1 MNVQPSA
8 TQGTSAAQDPWPAA
22 RPEIV
27 RKGAVRIVDAVKTYG
42 TQGGG
47 VLAVDH
53 CTFDVSPGEITVVVG
68 PSGCGKTTLLNAIAG
83 FHSLS
88 SGSIYLDDQ
97 MLCGPGKLKAEPGP
111 DRIVVFQNG
120 ALFPWKTNIENVAFG
135 PVMQGTMTKAEAYE
149 KARHMM
155 ADAGLRDIENDYPG
169 EISSGVRRR
178 VEIVRALMTDPK
190 VLLLDE
196 PYRALD
202 SLTKSVMHEALLEIF
217 YKNRVTIFFITH
229 DLEEAIFL
237 GHRVVIMTSRPCR
250 PKKILDIDIPH
261 PRDYGVLTTKRF
273 REFMDET
280 AAAVHEEAIK
290 AFAAGEKES

>member
-1 MNVQPSA
+1 MNSVSA
-8 TQGTSAAQDPWPAA
+8 SISVIAKGAMPAKAA
-22 RPEIV
+22 RT
-27 RKGAVRIVDAVKTYG
+27 GGVRIIDAVKYYG
-42 TQGGG
+42 VQGSG

-53 CTFDVSPGEITVVVG
+53 CTFDVPAGEITVVVG

-88 SGSIYLDDQ
+88 SGSIYLDDE

-120 ALFPWKTNIENVAFG
+120 ALFPWKTNIENITFG
-135 PVMQGTMTKAEAYE
+135 PLMQGRLTRAEAYE
-149 KARHMM
+149 KARDMM
-155 ADAGLRDIENDYPG
+155 ADAGLRGIENNYPG

-178 VEIVRALMTDPK
+178 VEIVRALMNDPK
-190 VLLLDE
+190 ILLLDE

-237 GHRVVIMTSRPCR
+237 GHRVVIMTTRPCR

-261 PRDYGVLTTKRF
+261 PRDYSALTTKRF

-280 AAAVHEEAIK
+280 AAAVHEEATK
-290 AFAAGEKES
+290 AFAAGEKER

>member
-1 MNVQPSA
+1 MSNRA
-8 TQGTSAAQDPWPAA
+8 ASAAGP
-22 RPEIV
+22 RPTAGNG
-27 RKGAVRIVDAVKTYG
+27 KGLIRISDAVKIYG
-42 TQGGG
+42 SGLTAIQ
-47 VLAVDH
+47 AVDH
-53 CTFDVSPGEITVVVG
+53 CTFDVPAGEITVVVG

-83 FHSLS
+83 FHSLT
-88 SGSIYLDDQ
+88 SGAIYLDGD
-97 MLCGPGKLKAEPGP
+97 MLCGPSKPMAQPGP

-120 ALFPWKTNIENVAFG
+120 ALFPWKTNIQNVAFG
-135 PVMQGTMTKAEAYE
+135 PMMQGRLNKKEAYE
-149 KARHMM
+149 KARDMM
-155 ADAGLRDIENDYPG
+155 ADAGLRDIENNFPG

-178 VEIVRALMTDPK
+178 VEIVRALMNDPK

-237 GHRVVIMTSRPCR
+237 GHRVVIMTTRPCR

-261 PRDYGVLTTKRF
+261 PRDYSVLTTKRF

-280 AAAVHEEAIK
+280 ADAVHEEAIK
-290 AFAAGEKES
+290 AFAAGEKER

>member
-1 MNVQPSA
+1 VSVQPA
-8 TQGTSAAQDPWPAA
+8 QMQGFSPVAQQA
-22 RPEIV
+22 
-27 RKGAVRIVDAVKTYG
+27 RKGAVRINDVVKIYG
-42 TQGGG
+42 ASDTGI
-47 VLAVDH
+47 LAVDH
-53 CTFDVSPGEITVVVG
+53 CTFEVPPGEITVVVG

-83 FHSLS
+83 FHSIS
-88 SGSIYLDDQ
+88 SGSIYLDDE
-97 MLCGPGKLKAEPGP
+97 MLCGPGKLKAQPGP

-120 ALFPWKTNIENVAFG
+120 ALFPWKTNIENVTFG
-135 PVMQGTMTKAEAYE
+135 PIMQGAMSRAEAYD
-149 KARHMM
+149 KARDMM
-155 ADAGLRDIENDYPG
+155 ADAGLRDVVHNYPG

-178 VEIVRALMTDPK
+178 VEIVRALMNNPRI
-190 VLLLDE
+190 LLLDE

-217 YKNRVTIFFITH
+217 YKNRVSIFFITH

-237 GHRVVIMTSRPCR
+237 GHRVVIMTTRPCR

-261 PRDYGVLTTKRF
+261 PRDYSVLTAKRF

-290 AFAAGEKES
+290 AFAAGEKER

>member
-1 MNVQPSA
+1 MSIQPVSQA
-8 TQGTSAAQDPWPAA
+8 SFSPNQDGRTTAK
-22 RPEIV
+22 IKTT
-27 RKGAVRIVDAVKTYG
+27 RKGAVRIVDAVKMYG
-42 TQGGG
+42 TAGSSI
-47 VLAVDH
+47 LAVDH
-53 CTFDVSPGEITVVVG
+53 CTFDVPAGEITVVVG

-88 SGSIYLDDQ
+88 SGSIYLDDE
-97 MLCGPGKLKAEPGP
+97 MLCGPGRLKAEPGP

-135 PVMQGTMTKAEAYE
+135 PMMQGRLTRAEAYE
-149 KARHMM
+149 KARDMM
-155 ADAGLRDIENDYPG
+155 ADAGLRDIESNYPG

-178 VEIVRALMTDPK
+178 VEIVRALMNDPK
-190 VLLLDE
+190 ILLLDE

-237 GHRVVIMTSRPCR
+237 GHRVVIMTTRPCR

-261 PRDYGVLTTKRF
+261 PRNYSVLTTKRF

-290 AFAAGEKES
+290 AFAAGEMER